1 MNDIPSIMMLSD
13 NVKNMLKIIQTHFQS
28 NGAIIVFCEGD
39 SLLASSEE
47 QIEFPIELLIYGDM
61 SFSAGIGR
69 STAMALLAL
78 KKAKGLG
85 KKRVEL
91 FLDELK

>member
-1 MNDIPSIMMLSD
+1 M
-13 NVKNMLKIIQTHFQS
+13 
-28 NGAIIVFCEGD
+28 FCEGD

-47 QIEFPIELLIYGDM
+47 QIMLPIEMLVHGDI
-61 SFSAGIGR
+61 SFSAGIGK

-85 KKRVEL
+85 KKRIEMFMGEL
-91 FLDELK
+91 Q

>member
-1 MNDIPSIMMLSD
+1 MSE
-13 NVKNMLKIIQTHFQS
+13 NVKDALKAIQSHFQS
-28 NGAIIVFCEGD
+28 NSGIIIFCEGD

-47 QIEFPIELLIYGDM
+47 QIELPTVLLTHGNL
-61 SFSAGIGR
+61 SFSGGVGK

-85 KKRVEL
+85 KRRVEI
-91 FLDELK
+91 FMGELQ

>member
-1 MNDIPSIMMLSD
+1 M
-13 NVKNMLKIIQTHFQS
+13 
-28 NGAIIVFCEGD
+28 FCEGD

-47 QIEFPIELLIYGDM
+47 QIELPIELLIHGNI
-61 SFSAGIGR
+61 SFSGGIGR

-85 KKRVEL
+85 KKRIEIFKGEL
-91 FLDELK
+91 Q